1 VKNVDT
7 NCLQLCLFLA
17 WFMHSAIDKFMEVT
31 GHVEIMVHPLSLR
44 DAEWIYETRMMG
56 LRDQGKV

>member
-1 VKNVDT
+1 
-7 NCLQLCLFLA
+7 
-17 WFMHSAIDKFMEVT
+17 MHSAIDKFMEVT